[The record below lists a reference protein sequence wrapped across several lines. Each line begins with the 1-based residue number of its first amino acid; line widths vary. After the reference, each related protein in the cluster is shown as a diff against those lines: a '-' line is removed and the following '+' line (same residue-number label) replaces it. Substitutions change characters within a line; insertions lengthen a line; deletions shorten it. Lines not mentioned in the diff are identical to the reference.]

1 MQFHKE
7 LFKLKNKISR
17 FQNGSSPKVDY
28 RNFRVVATDNILK
41 IFLSLYEKVKNSYKD
56 NRSYSISIYKCHSY
70 YNLSLF
76 FVKEIPH
83 LKSIEFKLD
92 KNIIKSFSDCTDFDA
107 AALLSFRLQR
117 NFISYFVKN
126 SFFYVR
132 KITKN
137 ERMFLS
143 IELYYIKDYISEM
156 WHEESEEY
164 IKLMNDLDKDC
175 IDRFSSVR
183 YYNATKRYE
192 KKFWKLQKKKLKYK
206 IKILKKKI
214 NPDHA
219 KIVKQYSTID
229 KDYDAMEKYVD
240 KNYRR
245 DFLLKSKKLHK
256 KTLKSKLSILE
267 RHINPDL
274 SKKIKEYYW
283 ISAND
288 YIKKKNNNND
298 YIQIKTYNENM
309 IADLAEIQLEWDN
322 PTSPYWPMS
331 ETCPYY

>member
-1 MQFHKE
+1 MQFRKE
-7 LFKLKNKISR
+7 LFKLKDKISR
-17 FQNGSSPKVDY
+17 FQNGLSQKMDN
-28 RNFRVVATDNILK
+28 RNNRIVATSNILK
-41 IFLSLYEKVKNSYKD
+41 IFLSLYAKIKNPYKHILFG
-56 NRSYSISIYKCHSY
+56 YSVSVNKYH

-76 FVKEIPH
+76 VKELRN
-83 LKSIEFKLD
+83 LKSIEFELD
-92 KNIIKSFSDCTDFDA
+92 KNIIKSFSDCTDFDTV
-107 AALLSFRLQR
+107 ALLSFRLQR

-137 ERMFLS
+137 ERMFWS

-164 IKLMNDLDKDC
+164 IKLMNDLVALC
-175 IDRFSSVR
+175 IDRFSSAR

-219 KIVKQYSTID
+219 RIVKQYSTID
-229 KDYDAMEKYVD
+229 KDYDAMDKYVD

-283 ISAND
+283 ISANN
-288 YIKKKNNNND
+288 YIQKKYINND
-298 YIQIKTYNENM
+298 YIKIKTYDENM
-309 IADLAEIQLEWDN
+309 IADLDCSELEWDN
-322 PTSPYWPMS
+322 PTPLYWPMS
-331 ETCPYY
+331 ETCPSY